1 MFTIHDLVFLLFIL
15 CFAASF
21 AFWVIFCIKNKC
33 LSGMIVAVIACII
46 FCIVLIFIAR
56 MIIAQSVSQ
65 YYYY

>member
-1 MFTIHDLVFLLFIL
+1 MFTIHDLVFMLFIL
-15 CFAASF
+15 CFAAAV

-46 FCIVLIFIAR
+46 FCIVLIVIDK
-56 MIIAQSVSQ
+56 MILAESACR